1 MAIETIE
8 VKTAVYEGT
17 GAKTLFDITFPYFT
31 SEDIVPYLYIKEENK
46 MVKLPKAEFDLDLE
60 DKKLEYPVASSG
72 LEPLAK
78 GKYLIIIR
86 QTALDQLASSADKSF
101 TSKDIEKALDKLTMI
116 TQELADCCSRSIRF
130 NPAHHALSSEKGEF
144 DNSLLDAQ
152 TYIDSLNTILAS
164 VKDAEARAL
173 EAVSRAEKKLEEANT
188 VLDTAQKEVEVAK
201 QSAAEAVSEASK
213 ASEANAEAQKALT
226 ETKVLAGDVKTG
238 LASKQDKLT
247 AGKNIKIEGR
257 VISAEVPESAFG
269 IDGTTIKRNARNT
282 ITAVAVKDEHKGTVM
297 GFWQGT
303 LSEYNAIKDRL
314 PATTIAHII
323 DDAEVHLNLTEHDFV
338 TNAVLES
345 SLATKQ
351 PVGDYATN
359 DALTAGL
366 DSKQP
371 VGDYVDAGEITDLI
385 KAQIPTGVSAFVNDM
400 GYVTESPDFSIYA
413 TKESVPTAV
422 EEVLS
427 TKDYASKADI
437 PAVPTKTSELQNDAA
452 FATMTELMD
461 TEMDLRQDMN
471 AKDSELQQQINSHAT
486 AISGKQDKF
495 TVGEGL
501 VLSGGNVLYAQKASA
516 TAFGTVKLVYTSGTG
531 TLNIITG

>member
-17 GAKTLFDITFPYFT
+17 GSKTLFDITFPYFA

-86 QTALDQLASSADKSF
+86 QTALEQLASSANKSF

-130 NPAHHALSSEKGEF
+130 NPAYHALSSEKGEF

-152 TYIDSLNTILAS
+152 TYIDSLNTILVS

-173 EAVSRAEKKLEEANT
+173 EAASRAEEKLEEANVT
-188 VLDTAQKEVEVAK
+188 LDTAKKEVEIAK
-201 QSAAEAVSEASK
+201 EKAAIAEQEARK
-213 ASEANAEAQKALT
+213 AINANAEAQKALT
-226 ETKVLAGDVKTG
+226 DTKVLAGDVKTG

-257 VISAEVPESAFG
+257 VISADIPDSVFG
-269 IDGTTIKRNARNT
+269 VDKSTIKKNSNNT
-282 ITAVAVKDEHKGTVM
+282 ISAVAVKDENKGTVM

-303 LSEYNAIKDRL
+303 LAEYNAIKNRL
-314 PATTIAHII
+314 PATTIALVT
-323 DDAEVHLNLTEHDFV
+323 DDAEVHLDLSEHDFV

-366 DSKQP
+366 NSKQP
-371 VGDYVDAGEITDLI
+371 AGDYVDAGELTDLI
-385 KAQIPTGVSAFVNDM
+385 QAQIPTGVSAFINDA
-400 GYVTESPDFSIYA
+400 GYITENPDLSIYA
-413 TKESVPTAV
+413 TEESVPVTI
-422 EEVLS
+422 EETLA
-427 TKDYASKADI
+427 TKNYATVSQI
-437 PAVPTKTSELQNDAA
+437 PTVPTKLSELENDTGFVSNAEVDVDA
-452 FATMTELMD
+452 EIDA
-461 TEMDLRQDMN
+461 LRQ
-471 AKDSELQQQINSHAT
+471 ELAPAINS
-486 AISGKQDKF
+486 ISTKQDQLIF
-495 TVGEGL
+495 GTGL
-501 VLSGGNVLYAQKASA
+501 SLSENNELSVVLPVASS
-516 TAFGTVKLVYTSGTG
+516 TGFGTVMLVYTPGTG
-531 TLNIITG
+531 TLNIITSA